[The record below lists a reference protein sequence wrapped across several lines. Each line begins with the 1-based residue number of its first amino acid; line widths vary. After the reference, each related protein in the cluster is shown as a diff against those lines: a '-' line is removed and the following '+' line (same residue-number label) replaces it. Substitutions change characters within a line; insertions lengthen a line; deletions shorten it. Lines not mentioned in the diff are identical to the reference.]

1 LLLDRRRIRKWG
13 KWVALG
19 LAIIFAI
26 SFVGIGVGGNSGN
39 GSVFESLSCSK
50 QQATA
55 DSTPQQKIQAYQ
67 TTLASNPNDTTA
79 LLGLAT
85 QYEGLPQPDYASAA
99 AALER
104 VIAIDPSQKDVYM
117 RLARDYE
124 SVTNYSAAATVLNK
138 ATTVDPNNPDI
149 FLQLGIVQNDLGST
163 KAAVLAWQKY
173 LQLAPNGDMAQTVK
187 DQIAKLTATTTTTAS
202 GSSTSSTAQGAST
215 TAGGTGASTTTS
227 AAASTTTA
235 GTTPTTAAAA
245 TTSSAP
251 AGATTTVA
259 T

>member
-1 LLLDRRRIRKWG
+1 MLLDRRRIKKWG

-19 LAIIFAI
+19 LAIIFAV

-39 GSVFESLSCSK
+39 GSVFAALSCSK

-67 TTLASNPNDTTA
+67 NTLASNPNDTTA

-85 QYEGLPQPDYASAA
+85 QYEGLQDYADAA
-99 AALER
+99 VQLER

-117 RLARDYE
+117 RLAHDYE
-124 SVTNYSAAATVLNK
+124 TVSNYSAAATVLNK
-138 ATTVDPNNPDI
+138 ATTVDPTNPDI
-149 FLQLGIVQNDLGST
+149 FLQLGIVQNDLGNT
-163 KAAVLAWQKY
+163 NAAILAWQQY
-173 LQLAPNGDMAQTVK
+173 LRLAPNGDMAQTVK

-202 GSSTSSTAQGAST
+202 GSSTSSTAQGTST

-235 GTTPTTAAAA
+235 GTTLTTAAAG
-245 TTSSAP
+245 TTFTAA
-251 AGATTTVA
+251 AGTTTTTA
-259 T
+259 K